1 MTLDKVSNIVELAKG
16 YVDRGVDPSTAI
28 SLAYKIL
35 IFNEKMLEN
44 QLTY

>member
-35 IFNEKMLEN
+35 IFNEKMVEN
-44 QLTY
+44 QVTY

>member
-1 MTLDKVSNIVELAKG
+1 MALDKVSNIVELAKI
-16 YVDRGVDPSTAI
+16 YVDRGIEPSTAI

-35 IFNEKMLEN
+35 IFNEKILEN

>member
-1 MTLDKVSNIVELAKG
+1 MTLDKVSDIVELAKG
-16 YVDRGVDPSTAI
+16 YVARGINPSTAI

>member
-1 MTLDKVSNIVELAKG
+1 MALDKVSNIVELAKL
-16 YVDRGVDPSTAI
+16 YVDRGVEPSTAI
-28 SLAYKIL
+28 SLACKIL

>member
-1 MTLDKVSNIVELAKG
+1 MALDKVSNIVELAKG
-16 YVDRGVDPSTAI
+16 YVDRGISPSTAI

-35 IFNEKMLEN
+35 IFNEKILES

>member
-1 MTLDKVSNIVELAKG
+1 MTLDKVNNLVELAKG
-16 YVDRGVDPSTAI
+16 YVDRGIDPSTAI
-28 SLAYKIL
+28 SLACKIL

>member
-1 MTLDKVSNIVELAKG
+1 MTLDKVNNLVELAKG
-16 YVDRGVDPSTAI
+16 YVDRGIDPSTAI
-28 SLAYKIL
+28 ALACKIL

>member
-1 MTLDKVSNIVELAKG
+1 MALDKVGNIVELAKG
-16 YVDRGVDPSTAI
+16 YVDRGIDPSTAI

-35 IFNEKMLEN
+35 IFNEKILEN

>member
-1 MTLDKVSNIVELAKG
+1 MTLDKVSNIVELAKV
-16 YVDRGVDPSTAI
+16 YIDRGIKETDAI
-28 SLAYKIL
+28 ALAYKIL